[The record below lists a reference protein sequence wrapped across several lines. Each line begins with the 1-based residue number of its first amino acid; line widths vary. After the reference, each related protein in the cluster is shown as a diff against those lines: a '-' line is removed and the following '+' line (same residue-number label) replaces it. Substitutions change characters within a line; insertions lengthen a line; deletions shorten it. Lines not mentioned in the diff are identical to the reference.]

1 MMRTRPSVAVVVP
14 CYNTSGACEDVL
26 VRAQQSADAVLAID
40 DGSTDDTLAH
50 IKASGCSYLHFD
62 TNAGKGVALRAG
74 IAEVLKGSDG
84 VLGRTFDYI
93 LTVDGDGQ
101 HDPGEI
107 PRFIERTAMADADLV
122 IGVRNVRLMP
132 PKSKIGNYFS
142 RVLFFLG
149 TGAYVADTQS
159 GFRLISTTLAQSLL
173 PAVAWR
179 RYETEADIL
188 AKTVALGYR
197 VDTMEIPTIYF
208 DRNKRTHFDPLW
220 DSMRVVAVLSRYAL
234 SSLAVTAVDVGAFVL
249 LLPVLNGNLVATNA
263 GSRACAVLVHFL
275 LSRAYAFRVR
285 GTVHLAEIVKYGLT
299 VLLNLWFTTWL
310 LIRLRNASLDTVSA
324 KIVAQTIGFI
334 ITFIVLERFVF
345 RPSAGG
351 RTNWDEYYRNP
362 VATAGWSRGIMARQ
376 LVAAIR
382 QFAGNRTDLT
392 VLELGGG
399 NSCFLERLMADGHI
413 GSYTILDSSPEG
425 MRLARERFAP
435 SYGARVRY
443 IEADAFS
450 VRADRRF
457 DVVYSVGLIEHFG
470 EKELQ
475 RLVALHREWATPG
488 GLVIIV
494 VPTPTIFYRIIRGA
508 AELLGIWRFPDEV
521 PIPRRRL
528 VALADNAGL
537 RVIFQKTLWS
547 QLVTQAIIAAHPA
560 TADR

>member
-1 MMRTRPSVAVVVP
+1 MRTRPSVAVVVP

-26 VRAQQSADAVLAID
+26 VRARQSADAVLAID

-50 IKASGCSYLHFD
+50 IKASGCHYLHFD
-62 TNAGKGVALRAG
+62 TNAGKGAALRAG
-74 IAEVLKGSDG
+74 IAEVLKGPDG
-84 VLGRTFDYI
+84 VMGRRFDYI

-101 HDPGEI
+101 HDPAEI
-107 PRFIERTAMADADLV
+107 PRFIDRTAVADSDLV

-208 DRNKRTHFDPLW
+208 DQNKRTHFDPLW

-249 LLPVLNGNLVATNA
+249 LLPVLNGRLVAANA
-263 GSRACAVLVHFL
+263 ASRACAVLVHFL

-285 GTVHLAEIVKYGLT
+285 GTLHAGEVVRYGLT

-310 LIRLRNASLDTVSA
+310 LIRLRAASFDTVSA
-324 KIVAQTIGFI
+324 KIIAQTIGFI
-334 ITFIVLERFVF
+334 ITFVVLERFVF
-345 RPSAGG
+345 RPSAAG
-351 RTNWDEYYRNP
+351 RTNWDEYYRKP
-362 VATAGWSRGIMARQ
+362 VATAGWSRRIMARQ
-376 LVAAIR
+376 LAAAIR
-382 QFAGNRTDLT
+382 QFAGNRTDLN

-399 NSCFLERLMADGHI
+399 NSCFLERLMTDGRI
-413 GSYTILDSSPEG
+413 ATYTILDSSPEG
-425 MRLARERFAP
+425 MRLARERFGP
-435 SYGARVRY
+435 LYGERVRY

-450 VRADRRF
+450 VRADRQF

-470 EKELQ
+470 ENELQ
-475 RLVALHREWATPG
+475 RLVALHREWAAPR

-528 VALADNAGL
+528 VSLAGNAGL
-537 RVIFQKTLWS
+537 RVFFQKTLWS
-547 QLVTQAIIAAHPA
+547 QLVTQAIIAAHPV